1 MMTKEQKKLVEEL
14 EEFLLKLG
22 NEPIIIGM
30 GIGDRILSEFQD
42 EFRFDID
49 DMSGAWTWWIPN
61 HNLQIRCTLGWE
73 DEWLKLP
80 FEIDKGELLH
90 MDHMIVG
97 DIKTLPRLVNFY
109 FNSLNKMYSDWLKK
123 SEGRGG

>member
-22 NEPIIIGM
+22 DEPIIIGTGKDGESFQM
-30 GIGDRILSEFQD
+30 FQD

-49 DMSGAWTWWIPN
+49 DMTGAWTWWIPN
-61 HNLQIRCTLGWE
+61 HNLQIRCTLGWD

-109 FNSLNKMYSDWLKK
+109 FNSLNKMYSDWLRNE
-123 SEGRGG
+123 S

>member
-22 NEPIIIGM
+22 DEPIIIGM

-49 DMSGAWTWWIPN
+49 DMTGAWTWWIPN
-61 HNLQIRCTLGWE
+61 HNLQIRCTLGWD

-109 FNSLNKMYSDWLKK
+109 FNSLNKMYSDWLKQQ
-123 SEGRGG
+123 

>member
-1 MMTKEQKKLVEEL
+1 MTEEQKRLVEEL

-22 NEPIIIGM
+22 DEPIIIGR
-30 GIGDRILSEFQD
+30 GRDSK
-42 EFRFDID
+42 EFRFSVDS
-49 DMSGAWTWWIPN
+49 MTGAWTWSMIN
-61 HNLQIRCTLGWE
+61 QDDQIRCTLGWE

-109 FNSLNKMYSDWLKK
+109 FNSLNKMYSDWLKNE
-123 SEGRGG
+123 S

>member
-1 MMTKEQKKLVEEL
+1 MTEEQKKLVQEL

-22 NEPIIIGM
+22 NEPIIIGT
-30 GIGDRILSEFQD
+30 GINDRILSEFQD

-49 DMSGAWTWWIPN
+49 DMTGAWTWWIPN

-73 DEWLKLP
+73 DEWQLP
-80 FEIDKGELLH
+80 FEVEKVDLLH
-90 MDHMIVG
+90 MDKMIVG

-109 FNSLNKMYSDWLKK
+109 FNSLNRMYSDWLKN
-123 SEGRGG
+123 EL

>member
-1 MMTKEQKKLVEEL
+1 MTEEQKKLVEEL

-22 NEPIIIGM
+22 NEPIIIG
-30 GIGDRILSEFQD
+30 IGKDGESFQMFQD

-49 DMSGAWTWWIPN
+49 DMTGAWTWWIPN
-61 HNLQIRCTLGWE
+61 HNLQIRCTLGWD
-73 DEWLKLP
+73 DEWQLP

-90 MDHMIVG
+90 MDRMIVG

-109 FNSLNKMYSDWLKK
+109 FNSLNKMYSDWLKQQ
-123 SEGRGG
+123 

>member
-1 MMTKEQKKLVEEL
+1 MTEEQKKLVEEL

-49 DMSGAWTWWIPN
+49 DMTGAWTWWIPN
-61 HNLQIRCTLGWE
+61 HNLQIRCTLGWD

-109 FNSLNKMYSDWLKK
+109 FNSLNKMYSDWLKNE
-123 SEGRGG
+123 S